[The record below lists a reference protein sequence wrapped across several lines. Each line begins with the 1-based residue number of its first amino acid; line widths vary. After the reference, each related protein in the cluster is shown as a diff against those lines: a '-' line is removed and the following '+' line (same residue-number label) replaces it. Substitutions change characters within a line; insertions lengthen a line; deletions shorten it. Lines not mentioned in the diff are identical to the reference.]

1 MFDRVKVPPDK
12 SFGDNFP
19 LSPRWWSLLSSTA
32 ISNTDL
38 FWTFLIFGTNKPCW
52 VSMAT
57 PILWE
62 PWKIYT
68 NKCSVQSSENGQSIC
83 LQESWFHSMIWKCT
97 ISQRTPKFFFRVL
110 NSIFTTQLTL
120 KVRFSHSAST
130 ELLSTGKCNK
140 AMDVA
145 LINNGINDSFT
156 PLAWNDS
163 LLWFLNLEERKI
175 VCGHKIIIVPY
186 DY

>member
-1 MFDRVKVPPDK
+1 MAKVFVCRSRVG
-12 SFGDNFP
+12 F
-19 LSPRWWSLLSSTA
+19 R
-32 ISNTDL
+32 
-38 FWTFLIFGTNKPCW
+38 C
-52 VSMAT
+52 
-57 PILWE
+57 
-62 PWKIYT
+62 
-68 NKCSVQSSENGQSIC
+68 
-83 LQESWFHSMIWKCT
+83 MIWKCT
-97 ISQRTPKFFFRVL
+97 TSQCPPKFFFRVL
-110 NSIFTTQLTL
+110 NSILTTQLTL

-175 VCGHKIIIVPY
+175 VCGHNIIIVLNNLLTLLLRKGAQDKGKNNKKSNCLEPFSEKCTAEEFSWNKPTASKKG
-186 DY
+186 

>member
-1 MFDRVKVPPDK
+1 MYI
-12 SFGDNFP
+12 
-19 LSPRWWSLLSSTA
+19 T
-32 ISNTDL
+32 
-38 FWTFLIFGTNKPCW
+38 
-52 VSMAT
+52 
-57 PILWE
+57 
-62 PWKIYT
+62 
-68 NKCSVQSSENGQSIC
+68 
-83 LQESWFHSMIWKCT
+83 
-97 ISQRTPKFFFRVL
+97 SQRP
-110 NSIFTTQLTL
+110 NSILTTQLTL

-175 VCGHKIIIVPY
+175 VCGHKRITVPY

>member
-1 MFDRVKVPPDK
+1 M
-12 SFGDNFP
+12 
-19 LSPRWWSLLSSTA
+19 
-32 ISNTDL
+32 
-38 FWTFLIFGTNKPCW
+38 
-52 VSMAT
+52 
-57 PILWE
+57 
-62 PWKIYT
+62 YT

-83 LQESWFHSMIWKCT
+83 LQESWFLLYDVKMYNLSMSSKI
-97 ISQRTPKFFFRVL
+97 FFRVH
-110 NSIFTTQLTL
+110 NSILTTPLTL

-175 VCGHKIIIVPY
+175 VWP
-186 DY
+186 